1 MQIRRLA
8 LLKRRLRCKAMEY
21 AKAELQRTAEIAE
34 HNAPIS
40 AAEGNHAQA
49 ALQEA
54 VAHDCREAIAQ
65 LEESA

>member
-1 MQIRRLA
+1 
-8 LLKRRLRCKAMEY
+8 MEY

-54 VAHDCREAIAQ
+54 VAHDCREAITQ

>member
-8 LLKRRLRCKAMEY
+8 VLKRRLRCKAMEH
-21 AKAELQRTAEIAE
+21 AKAELQRAAEIAE

-40 AAEGNHAQA
+40 AAEGDYGQA
-49 ALQEA
+49 ALQVT